1 MFNNIITSKS
11 LHFFIAISVAILT
24 TGFLRLQLFS
34 STPEPDGG
42 LHTFINQYMY
52 YLFSNGED
60 IKGMVLR
67 LYPIMTHWVYSL
79 DVNQIIV
86 LRLIDGLVAIT
97 ASIIFF
103 KVILKESGS
112 TLFTVILMATLLVL
126 MNDSG
131 NIAYGFKNSI
141 WAAYLPLFT
150 ALLVWQKSSK
160 ADTFSFYVIGALV
173 SLGVLLRE
181 PFLPFFL
188 LAGFAI
194 LIGYGWRALVKY
206 LIGSA
211 ILGFS
216 VLAVV
221 LSLRGWD
228 LSNLINK
235 YFLAT
240 IFYASFDQISKINF
254 NTFGLLAIKH
264 NWIILVTSSL
274 SFIYLIKLYCTNRKA
289 INVSRFSFWL
299 AVALLALLEP
309 VLKLPYFY
317 HFANCLPGLAGLTA
331 MGWKHL
337 NIQESKKIKR
347 SVLIIISLLGLIII
361 LPTINKTIIKSS
373 HIWSPSDA
381 FNWAKA
387 VNVFRKKGNIE
398 RSQYLIAARKIYEL
412 SREDSTL
419 SVSGYMQGLYPL
431 TRLLPPSYE
440 LGDIENLYVVLNK
453 DENKFIKI
461 IKEQRPT
468 IILTT
473 HLSAFYMTP
482 GQKALPGI
490 IEKTNLYNKVGNL
503 PLNLDINYGW
513 KAGTIYR
520 LKDFK

>member
-1 MFNNIITSKS
+1 MIEAV
-11 LHFFIAISVAILT
+11 IAT
-24 TGFLRLQLFS
+24 
-34 STPEPDGG
+34 
-42 LHTFINQYMY
+42 
-52 YLFSNGED
+52 
-60 IKGMVLR
+60 
-67 LYPIMTHWVYSL
+67 
-79 DVNQIIV
+79 
-86 LRLIDGLVAIT
+86 
-97 ASIIFF
+97 IIFF

-240 IFYASFDQISKINF
+240 VFYASFDQISKINF

-274 SFIYLIKLYCTNRKA
+274 SFIYLIKL
-289 INVSRFSFWL
+289 S
-299 AVALLALLEP
+299 
-309 VLKLPYFY
+309 
-317 HFANCLPGLAGLTA
+317 
-331 MGWKHL
+331 
-337 NIQESKKIKR
+337 
-347 SVLIIISLLGLIII
+347 
-361 LPTINKTIIKSS
+361 
-373 HIWSPSDA
+373 
-381 FNWAKA
+381 
-387 VNVFRKKGNIE
+387 
-398 RSQYLIAARKIYEL
+398 
-412 SREDSTL
+412 
-419 SVSGYMQGLYPL
+419 
-431 TRLLPPSYE
+431 
-440 LGDIENLYVVLNK
+440 
-453 DENKFIKI
+453 
-461 IKEQRPT
+461 
-468 IILTT
+468 
-473 HLSAFYMTP
+473 
-482 GQKALPGI
+482 
-490 IEKTNLYNKVGNL
+490 
-503 PLNLDINYGW
+503 
-513 KAGTIYR
+513 
-520 LKDFK
+520 